1 MVGAAWMV
9 IVVLIVVNS
18 SAYERVER
26 CRYRLDVLI
35 GVRLSVYLVGLLL
48 KPWINQ
54 IPKLIYDSQRYI
66 YHEYWMM
73 MIFCSLGE
81 FFVYLY
87 GVFRECNDVLSGFD
101 MIFYRVI
108 VGVSSL
114 LSIMIGVLLMI
125 VLGVN
130 FSNHLESMKNKR
142 NNRMKFREL
151 VDNLGEPM
159 NINEIRL
166 FLINGY
172 SYDMKNIYLYTIEYY
187 LSFKQPAYQKNR
199 STTKE
204 IFCVLCDQKIE
215 ENSRILICPRDGKFN
230 HLYCAEKDYI
240 EDMNKNGIH
249 KAITV
254 LNRLDQISRQAIN
267 KYPSIPIR
275 DAIQR
280 FYYEDHCYS
289 SSNSQ
294 NSSFNSMDL

>member
-87 GVFRECNDVLSGFD
+87 GVFRECKDVLSGFD

-151 VDNLGEPM
+151 VDDLGEPM

-204 IFCVLCDQKIE
+204 RFCVLCDQEIE
-215 ENSRILICPRDGKFN
+215 ENSRIFICPRDGKFN

-240 EDMNKNGIH
+240 DDMNKNGIH

-280 FYYEDHCYS
+280 FYYEDHSYPT
-289 SSNSQ
+289 SNSQ